1 MERPRPHEVFL
12 QAPKAQTA
20 IVVGAGPAGAGLA
33 YLLAQRGIEVTLLER
48 QLDFA
53 REFRGEVLMPSGIE
67 ALGEMGLGSL
77 LTSLPRAEPRSLEIY
92 VNRRLS
98 LTLRMDAGPA
108 ADFLGRRQ
116 PLAVSQPALLEAIV
130 REAERSGSFRCLRGA
145 TVRELL
151 SENGRVLGVRAH
163 TAEGERLLRADLVVG
178 ADGRASAVRRRGGFA
193 IREQAPPM
201 DIVWFKV
208 PALEGFRGARGYL
221 GRGHLLIAY
230 HTWDDRVQIAWAI
243 LKGAFGELRRRGIA
257 EWVEEMAAHVTPDLA
272 DHLRAHRDALVHPF
286 LLDAL
291 SERAT
296 RWSAPG
302 VLLLGDAAHTMSPVG
317 GQGLNVALR
326 DAIVAANH
334 LVPALRGGAAPD
346 SLDAAARAVEAE
358 RLPEIAAIQRLQAL
372 PPRVVFS
379 RAWWGEPVR
388 RAIGLA
394 LRAGVGGR
402 IALPQ
407 ARLFLFGAGPVRLRV

>member
-1 MERPRPHEVFL
+1 MPS
-12 QAPKAQTA
+12 A

-33 YLLAQRGIEVTLLER
+33 CLLAQRGIEVALLER

-53 REFRGEVLMPSGIE
+53 REFRGEFLMPSGIE
-67 ALGEMGLGSL
+67 ALEQMGLGAL
-77 LTSLPRAEPRSLEIY
+77 LQSLPHAQPESLEIY
-92 VNRRLS
+92 FDRTLALS
-98 LTLRMDAGPA
+98 LRPGADGPG
-108 ADFLGRRQ
+108 ADLLGGRL
-116 PLAVSQPALLEAIV
+116 PMAVSQPALLEAIV
-130 REAERSGSFRCLRGA
+130 REAARSPGFRLLRGA

-151 SENGRVLGVRAH
+151 SENGRVVGVRAH
-163 TAEGERLLRADLVVG
+163 TSEGEQLLRADLIVG
-178 ADGRASAVRRRGGFA
+178 ADGRASAVRRRGGFEV
-193 IREQAPPM
+193 REQAPPM
-201 DIVWFKV
+201 DVVWFKV
-208 PALEGFRGARGYL
+208 PALGDFRGARGYV

-230 HTWDDRVQIAWAI
+230 HAWDDRIQIAWAI
-243 LKGAFGELRRRGIA
+243 LKGTFGELRRRGVP
-257 EWVEEMAAHVTPDLA
+257 EWVEEMAGHVTPDLA
-272 DHLRAHRDALVHPF
+272 THLRAHRDALLHPF

-291 SERAT
+291 SERVT

-334 LVPALRGGAAPD
+334 LVPALRGGASPTA
-346 SLDAAARAVEAE
+346 LDAAARAVEAE
-358 RLPEIAAIQRLQAL
+358 RLPEIAAIQRMQAL

-388 RAIGLA
+388 RAIGRV
-394 LRAGVGGR
+394 LRTGFGGR
-402 IALPQ
+402 MAVSQ